1 MPPKKFVPAKD
12 RKKVAEAAAAAAA
25 AGGSISS
32 GTDLSL
38 ASLSTAADEI
48 AAAAAAPAYGGA
60 GAAAVRTATG
70 LLQSEKRSRDVKIGA
85 FSLSLYGQVLVEDTN
100 VELTWGARYG
110 LVGRNGCGKSTLLQC
125 LANREVPIPEHIDT
139 YLLAEEAQPSEAS
152 ALEYVVASAVA
163 EVARLDALAERLMEE
178 SGGDSEELNAVY
190 DRQAELDP
198 ATFESRASLILVGLG
213 FDARTI
219 HKKTKDMSGGWRM
232 RVALARALFISPSL
246 LCLDEPTNHL
256 DLEACVWL
264 EDYLSR
270 YPKILVVVSHS
281 QDFLNGV
288 CNAIMVMQNRKLRYW
303 SGNYDMYVKT
313 RGEQDKSQIKAYEKQ
328 QEEIAHIKA
337 FIASCGTYANLV
349 RQAKSREKQL
359 QKMVDDGLI
368 ELPFVDPI
376 FRFAFP
382 DTGKMPPPLISFS
395 DVAFSYSGKKE
406 DYLFTKLAFG
416 IDSDS
421 RVALV
426 GPNGA
431 GKSTLLKLMVRENSP
446 TEGTVNVKSGIVIG
460 RYHQHSAEVLDEEA
474 TPVEYISKRFHD
486 AYPEKKLEE
495 WRGVVG
501 NWGIPSDYH
510 LLPIKCL
517 SDGLK
522 TRLVFCE
529 IALRKPH
536 ILLLDEPTNAAD
548 MEMSECAAAV
558 AAPSAGGGA
567 RPPGARPAAHL
578 RPPPSPPHPPVDS
591 MAAAIKAFPGG
602 VVVISHDFRLLSQVA
617 REIWVVDHGVKVWDG
632 DIVTYKK
639 HLIKKSLGAVG
650 DKMSG
655 SAHAVVGSGGKK

>member
-1 MPPKKFVPAKD
+1 
-12 RKKVAEAAAAAAA
+12 
-25 AGGSISS
+25 
-32 GTDLSL
+32 
-38 ASLSTAADEI
+38 
-48 AAAAAAPAYGGA
+48 
-60 GAAAVRTATG
+60 
-70 LLQSEKRSRDVKIGA
+70 
-85 FSLSLYGQVLVEDTN
+85 
-100 VELTWGARYG
+100 
-110 LVGRNGCGKSTLLQC
+110 
-125 LANREVPIPEHIDT
+125 
-139 YLLAEEAQPSEAS
+139 
-152 ALEYVVASAVA
+152 
-163 EVARLDALAERLMEE
+163 
-178 SGGDSEELNAVY
+178 
-190 DRQAELDP
+190 
-198 ATFESRASLILVGLG
+198 
-213 FDARTI
+213 
-219 HKKTKDMSGGWRM
+219 M
-232 RVALARALFISPSL
+232 RVALARALFISPSML
-246 LCLDEPTNHL
+246 LLDEPTNHL

-288 CNAIMVMQNRKLRYW
+288 CTRMMVMQNRKLRYW
-303 SGNYDMYVKT
+303 TGNYDQYVLT
-313 RGEQDKSQIKAYEKQ
+313 RSEQDKNQVKQYEKQ

-359 QKMVDDGLI
+359 AKMVDDGLI
-368 ELPFVDPI
+368 ELPFADPI

-395 DVAFSYSGKKE
+395 DVAFSYSGRKE
-406 DYLFTKLAFG
+406 DYLFTKLSFG

-431 GKSTLLKLMVRENSP
+431 GKSTLLKLMVRENNA
-446 TEGTVNVKSGIVIG
+446 TEGTVNVKSGLVIG
-460 RYHQHSAEVLDEEA
+460 RYHQHSAEVLDDAA

-486 AYPEKKLEE
+486 AYPEKKPEE

-510 LLPIKCL
+510 LIPISCL

-548 MEMSECAAAV
+548 MEMI
-558 AAPSAGGGA
+558 
-567 RPPGARPAAHL
+567 
-578 RPPPSPPHPPVDS
+578 DS

-617 REIWVVDHGVKVWDG
+617 EEIWVVDHGVKKWHS
-632 DIVTYKK
+632 DIVGYKK
-639 HLIKKSLGAVG
+639 HLVKLQQQKVA
-650 DKMSG
+650 K
-655 SAHAVVGSGGKK
+655 VVPQAK